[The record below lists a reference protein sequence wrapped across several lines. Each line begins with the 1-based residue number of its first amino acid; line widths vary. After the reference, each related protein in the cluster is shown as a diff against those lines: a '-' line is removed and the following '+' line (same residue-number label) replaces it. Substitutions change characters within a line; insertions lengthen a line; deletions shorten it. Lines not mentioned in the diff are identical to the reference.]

1 MKKLFVGNLDANATQ
16 DSVKAL
22 FSEFG
27 IVRSI
32 ELVMDIFSGKCK
44 GFGFIEMEGHEAR
57 AAISGLNGKS
67 FGEKYLVVKFE
78 QLTKKGK
85 GRRY

>member
-1 MKKLFVGNLDANATQ
+1 MVLPFFCAIFLRFFMKKLFVGNLDANATQ

-32 ELVMDIFSGKCK
+32 ALVMDIFSGKCK
-44 GFGFIEMEGHEAR
+44 G
-57 AAISGLNGKS
+57 SVL
-67 FGEKYLVVKFE
+67 LV
-78 QLTKKGK
+78 
-85 GRRY
+85 

>member
-44 GFGFIEMEGHEAR
+44 GFGFVEMEGHEAR
-57 AAISGLNGKS
+57 AAISGLHGKS
-67 FGEKYLVVKFE
+67 FGEKNCTSGLNPAP
-78 QLTKKGK
+78 
-85 GRRY
+85 